1 MSEKTLKFDN
11 VRVNKK
17 GFQKSKQRTNLVLN
31 TLRCAAPVCFKGH
44 HATPLVIR
52 YFPPNPYLGNQR
64 ISLEV
69 SIILSI
75 CL

>member
-1 MSEKTLKFDN
+1 MSEKRLKFDN

-17 GFQKSKQRTNLVLN
+17 GFHKSKQRTSLVLI
-31 TLRCAAPVCFKGH
+31 TLRCAAPVCFTGP

-52 YFPPNPYLGNQR
+52 YFPPTPYLGKQR
-64 ISLEV
+64 ISLGV
-69 SIILSI
+69 VIILSI